1 VVKIIIKKMHRL
13 GLTPDNILSKWPYPR
28 KAFELPDTANFLK
41 AVKSKAWKTVSKM
54 LEFEPK
60 LVQQYDFVGQTAL
73 HFCAK
78 RGLHKMMSFLIFK
91 KANFDYEDNQGKTAL
106 MYALELDD
114 LISVNILLSAGAYPW
129 SQNTKIQI
137 KKNVR
142 SKVAYDLI
150 TLARRLDFV
159 LMLSRHTAK
168 KIVRDKTWPYR
179 QFFPHPWYD
188 IEK

>member
-1 VVKIIIKKMHRL
+1 VVKKIIKKMHRL
-13 GLTPDNILSKWPYPR
+13 GLTPDNILSKWPYPMR
-28 KAFELPDTANFLK
+28 AFELPDTAIFLK
-41 AVKSKAWKTVSKM
+41 AVKTEAWKTVSDM

-73 HFCAK
+73 HLCAK
-78 RGLHKMMSFLIFK
+78 RGLYKMMSFLIFK
-91 KANFDYEDNQGKTAL
+91 KANFDNEDNQGKTAL

-114 LISVNILLSAGAYPW
+114 LIAVKILLSAGAYPW

-142 SKVAYDLI
+142 SEVAYDLV

-168 KIVRDKTWPYR
+168 NIVWGKTWPYR

-188 IEK
+188 VEK

>member
-1 VVKIIIKKMHRL
+1 
-13 GLTPDNILSKWPYPR
+13 
-28 KAFELPDTANFLK
+28 
-41 AVKSKAWKTVSKM
+41 
-54 LEFEPK
+54 
-60 LVQQYDFVGQTAL
+60 
-73 HFCAK
+73 
-78 RGLHKMMSFLIFK
+78 MMSFLIFK
-91 KANFDYEDNQGKTAL
+91 KANFDHEDNQGKTAL

-114 LISVNILLSAGAYPW
+114 IISVNILLSAGAYPW
-129 SQNTKIQI
+129 SQNPKIRI

-150 TLARRLDFV
+150 TLAMRLDFI

-179 QFFPHPWYD
+179 QYFPHPWYD